1 MLTKMKIVLI
11 AYYIPPANSTAAYRI
26 YSFAQYLQQQG
37 HQVTIIAPDWHKN
50 ELNSAS
56 DLLILFSHQPNDSI
70 FDDTEK
76 GFKNW
81 LRREVLY
88 RVFAYNQFRD
98 KKPGKFYESGIKLF
112 ENIDFASFD
121 FVISSYG
128 PLDSLWLGREIKK
141 KYPKIKWV
149 IDYRDYYSLYYKE
162 FGIFKPYFRA
172 WEKKFVQSAD
182 AFITVSETLKI
193 NIEKLIKKTGSV
205 IYNGFVNFD
214 IKEDP
219 EFEALLHAK
228 KPYISYTGALFQGDR
243 NINQFLSY
251 YKQHLSNQFELIFAL
266 NNPIDKH
273 FVERELV
280 KMQVKNVTIFNSL
293 SHNQSL
299 ILTKNA
305 KFPIIF
311 NDFDPR
317 SNGFLTGK
325 IYEYIFFRK
334 PVIYSGP
341 TKNSELFSL
350 FQKYQ
355 WGKHYED
362 FNYETTETIAE
373 ENIQFFS
380 RKNQA
385 AILEGLLIEFLE
397 DPKK

>member
-1 MLTKMKIVLI
+1 MKIVLI

-37 HQVTIIAPDWHKN
+37 HQITIIAPNWYKN
-50 ELNSAS
+50 ELNPTPN
-56 DLLILFSHQPNDSI
+56 LPIIFSHQPNDAI
-70 FDDTEK
+70 YEDTGK

-98 KKPGKFYESGIKLF
+98 KKPGKFYKSGIKLL
-112 ENIDFASFD
+112 EKTDFSSFD

-141 KYPKIKWV
+141 KYPQIKWI

-172 WEKKFVQSAD
+172 WEKKFVQSSD

-193 NIEKLIKKTGSV
+193 NIEKLIQKSGTV
-205 IYNGFVNFD
+205 IYNGFVNFE

-219 EFEALLHAK
+219 EFEALLHTK
-228 KPYISYTGALFQGDR
+228 KPYISYTGTLFQGDR
-243 NINQFLSY
+243 NISQFLAFF
-251 YKQHLSNQFELIFAL
+251 KEHLFHHFELIFAL
-266 NNPIDKH
+266 NNQIDKQ
-273 FVERELV
+273 FVERKIA
-280 KMQVKNVTIFNSL
+280 KMGIEDVTIFNGL
-293 SHNQSL
+293 THNQSL

-325 IYEYIFFRK
+325 IYEYIFFKK

-341 TKNSELFSL
+341 TKDSELYSL
-350 FQKYQ
+350 FEKYK
-355 WGKHYED
+355 WGKHYEAFD
-362 FNYETTETIAE
+362 YEAEETIAE

-380 RKNQA
+380 RENQA
-385 AILEGLLIEFLE
+385 AILEDILIQFLE
-397 DPKK
+397 TSKI